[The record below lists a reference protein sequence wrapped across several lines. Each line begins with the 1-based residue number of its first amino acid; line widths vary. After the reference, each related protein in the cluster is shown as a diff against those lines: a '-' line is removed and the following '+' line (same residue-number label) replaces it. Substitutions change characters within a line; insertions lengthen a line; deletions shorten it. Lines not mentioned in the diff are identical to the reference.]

1 MLKIIS
7 FCLLLTHGFAFAQA
21 NSPTQDLSSIDRAAK
36 DFLQLQT
43 AGYPGEALI
52 TVNAIDNRL
61 RLSECLNLL
70 PFLPPGSKAWG
81 KFTMG
86 IRCTTPKPW
95 TIYLSAQV
103 KVTGDYYIAVS
114 SLPSGRLIEAADL
127 KKVTGDLT
135 MLPTNIITTP
145 SQAIGRT
152 LGSSLAPG
160 SPMRL
165 DAFKSFP
172 AVQQGQSVKIIS
184 VGQGFQISAEGQAL
198 NNADEGKIA
207 KAKTISGQVI
217 TGIARINGIIEIIN

>member
-1 MLKIIS
+1 MLKIIC
-7 FCLLLTHGFAFAQA
+7 FCLLLAHGFAFAQA
-21 NSPTQDLSSIDRAAK
+21 SLPTQDLSSVERAAK
-36 DFLQLQT
+36 DFLLLQT
-43 AGYPGEALI
+43 TGYPGKVLI
-52 TVNAIDNRL
+52 SVNPIDNRL
-61 RLSECLNLL
+61 RLAECPNLI

-86 IRCTTPKPW
+86 IRCTNSRPW

-103 KVTGDYYIAVS
+103 KVTGDYYVAVN
-114 SLPSGRLIEAADL
+114 SLALGHLIDATDL
-127 KKVTGDLT
+127 NKVTGDLT
-135 MLPTNIITTP
+135 MLPANIITNP

-152 LGSSLAPG
+152 LGTSLSPG
-160 SPMRL
+160 SPLRL
-165 DAFKSFP
+165 DAFKSSP

-184 VGQGFQISAEGQAL
+184 VGPGFHISAEGQAL

>member
-1 MLKIIS
+1 MLKIVS

-21 NSPTQDLSSIDRAAK
+21 SLPTQDLSSVDRAAK

-43 AGYPGEALI
+43 TGYPGKVLI
-52 TVNAIDNRL
+52 SVNPIDNRL
-61 RLSECLNLL
+61 RLSECLDLL

-81 KFTMG
+81 KFTLGM
-86 IRCTTPKPW
+86 RCNTPRSW

-103 KVTGDYYIAVS
+103 KVTGDYYVAVN
-114 SLPSGRLIEAADL
+114 SLFLGHLIDATDL
-127 KKVTGDLT
+127 NKVTGDLT
-135 MLPTNIITTP
+135 MLPVNIITNP

-152 LGSSLAPG
+152 LGSSLPPG
-160 SPMRL
+160 SPLRL

-184 VGQGFQISAEGQAL
+184 AGPGFQISAEGQAL

-217 TGIARINGIIEIIN
+217 TGIARINGVIEIIN

>member
-1 MLKIIS
+1 MLKIVS

-21 NSPTQDLSSIDRAAK
+21 NLPTQDLSSVDRAAK
-36 DFLQLQT
+36 YFLQLQT
-43 AGYPGEALI
+43 TGYPGKVLI
-52 TVNAIDNRL
+52 SINPIDNRL
-61 RLSECLNLL
+61 RLSECLNLF

-81 KFTMG
+81 KFTLGM
-86 IRCTTPKPW
+86 RCNTPRPW

-103 KVTGDYYIAVS
+103 KVTGDYYVAVN
-114 SLPSGRLIEAADL
+114 SLALGHLIDATDL
-127 KKVTGDLT
+127 NKVTGDLT
-135 MLPTNIITTP
+135 MLPVNIITNP

-152 LGSSLAPG
+152 MGSSLPPG
-160 SPMRL
+160 SPVRL

-184 VGQGFQISAEGQAL
+184 VGPGFQISTEGQAL

-217 TGIARINGIIEIIN
+217 TGIARINGVIEIIN